1 MAQNFG
7 LSHITYLIIYFVGG
21 GEAGLG
27 LALLVHHELG
37 EVPLDGVHQE
47 SSLFGLKCALLNV
60 IFLNKENSLHS
71 GGMASPP
78 RPQCRGPDLQIGCKG
93 SP

>member
-27 LALLVHHELG
+27 LALLVHHEVG
-37 EVPLDGVHQE
+37 EVPLDSERPSGILPVWPE
-47 SSLFGLKCALLNV
+47 MRNVKCHFSEQRKLTL
-60 IFLNKENSLHS
+60 
-71 GGMASPP
+71 
-78 RPQCRGPDLQIGCKG
+78 R
-93 SP
+93 